1 MNPDL
6 EQSTASSLPN
16 YYEYTLCRLVEKK
29 IEAII
34 ERIQHDKPANED
46 AGTPRVRG
54 TNSVL
59 SFYADSARDL
69 EITPIDEIDEVGD
82 GCIRKVTGG
91 FNIYSTGGN
100 YYLFKQSMRT
110 AITPNE
116 DKRLKKLI
124 NDSSLKPFDE
134 IENEEIIAL
143 VESGLTRRTSLSKG
157 DFALI
162 LYNEL
167 QKKDE
172 ANITFLEVFTAEVG
186 KPTKKLLGS
195 MTFSELLYL
204 VEDRLK
210 MNLFAP
216 YFENGYEVSQ
226 GIQYRI
232 KTGLTLDTVYNTY
245 SEELLDKG
253 FKEEIVVTMKKM
265 EEIEKTLDSLDTKE
279 LNLDI
284 FVQKADFKNELVS
297 IFRRYGEVSSSVEP
311 SFYEKENEKHG
322 FYNNIKIE
330 SFTCPEIIDE
340 KFTKMALQT
349 SSAINVL
356 SKSHPTLLL
365 DLNIETERKKTVF
378 DYGLKRGLKNLVLY
392 AESLIDITKDATDKK
407 KKVGEIEHKQ
417 KDSTTRGFAL

>member
-1 MNPDL
+1 
-6 EQSTASSLPN
+6 
-16 YYEYTLCRLVEKK
+16 
-29 IEAII
+29 
-34 ERIQHDKPANED
+34 
-46 AGTPRVRG
+46 
-54 TNSVL
+54 
-59 SFYADSARDL
+59 
-69 EITPIDEIDEVGD
+69 
-82 GCIRKVTGG
+82 
-91 FNIYSTGGN
+91 
-100 YYLFKQSMRT
+100 
-110 AITPNE
+110 
-116 DKRLKKLI
+116 
-124 NDSSLKPFDE
+124 
-134 IENEEIIAL
+134 
-143 VESGLTRRTSLSKG
+143 
-157 DFALI
+157 
-162 LYNEL
+162 
-167 QKKDE
+167 
-172 ANITFLEVFTAEVG
+172 
-186 KPTKKLLGS
+186 
-195 MTFSELLYL
+195 
-204 VEDRLK
+204 